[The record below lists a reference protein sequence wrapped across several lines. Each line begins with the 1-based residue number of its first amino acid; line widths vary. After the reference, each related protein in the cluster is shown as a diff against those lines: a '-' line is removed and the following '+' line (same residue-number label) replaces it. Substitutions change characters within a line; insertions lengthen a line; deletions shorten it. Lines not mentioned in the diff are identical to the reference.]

1 MFLSENINHSLIIP
15 FAHLNGGLF
24 YAKPERP
31 VVFLWHN
38 DFRD

>member
-1 MFLSENINHSLIIP
+1 MFLSENINHS
-15 FAHLNGGLF
+15 FCHLNGGLF